1 MLSDEQLEDII
12 SGRVQPPEDMDPRDS
27 RRVAEMRAVR
37 DRLRSAMA
45 SVEMAEPAAERIRRA
60 VRDAASGAEQ
70 RPARTHAGP
79 RIIRFPRLV
88 RWLPVAAAAIIIAVA
103 IPFLLPDTPTAHAEL
118 VGIHSAN
125 MSGGS
130 GFHLENDP
138 SKVVRALEAKLG
150 YAPAVPSP
158 DSGASVVGCCVK
170 MFRGQ
175 RVATYLIELPE
186 GKASIVVTA
195 DMPESMKATSR
206 IRQRTVYL
214 CTCGHDDCNMAAV
227 RLGGRTYIALGKV
240 PREVLTKLLL
250 GLLDEAN
257 KRE

>member
-12 SGRVQPPEDMDPRDS
+12 SGRVGTPEDMDPRDS

-45 SVEMAEPAAERIRRA
+45 SVQMGEPAVERIRRA
-60 VRDAASGAEQ
+60 VRDAASVGEE
-70 RPARTHAGP
+70 RSARAHAGS
-79 RIIRFPRLV
+79 RVIRFPRLV
-88 RWLPVAAAAIIIAVA
+88 RWLPAAAAAIIIAVA

-118 VGIHSAN
+118 VGIHTAN
-125 MSGGS
+125 LSGGR
-130 GFHLENDP
+130 GFHRESDP
-138 SKVVRALEAKLG
+138 LKIVRALEAKLG
-150 YAPAVPSP
+150 YAPAVPAT
-158 DSGASVVGCCVK
+158 DSGASVVGCRVK

-186 GKASIVVTA
+186 GKASIIISDDV
-195 DMPESMKATSR
+195 PESMKSTRS
-206 IRQRTVYL
+206 IKQKTVYL
-214 CTCGHDDCNMAAV
+214 CGCGHDDCTMVAV

-240 PREVLTKLLL
+240 PREVLTELLL
-250 GLLDEAN
+250 GLLDEAH